1 VLGTQ
6 HPLIFQ
12 IINSLGS
19 LYTNQGK
26 PIKAGQIY
34 RQVLQGKEKAL
45 GVEHILTLNTVHSL
59 WILYRD

>member
-1 VLGTQ
+1 MLGTQ

-26 PIKAGQIY
+26 PIKAEQIY
-34 RQVLQGKEKAL
+34 RQVLQGKEKVL
-45 GVEHILTLNTVHSL
+45 GAEHILTLNTVHSL
-59 WILYRD
+59 GILYRD